1 MKHHYTSN
9 NNNNNNNNDQSNDF
23 LSNSSTY
30 VSPHSSSSDNTSS
43 SYNNN
48 YNNIIKRCRCR
59 CNLSIG
65 QILKGVGFICTFTYF
80 AFAVAAFVMSIINY
94 KTLHA
99 KWSENNWKHLSYLSI
114 WASSIL
120 MGISFI
126 GFINYLVCVRFKLF
140 LIIYLVLSFCSLVF
154 TWTIGITA
162 SVGAVVHNKINGMLH
177 CDTEL
182 EGILEMWD
190 NIDRYLQF
198 ADSLHCSPQCPCYM
212 TDATRKK
219 FQTNSK
225 ALEMYNIWEVY
236 TKNYGDNG
244 RDKTYEF
251 SLDDCPQDIKDEIV
265 TRYIED
271 KSSLGKW
278 IKPEVFATYWSRI
291 EEKFNCAGWCVT
303 TYVDKYSMQEKT
315 MYKYVFSD
323 INRGVVTNLGC
334 LHQIVDW
341 IPVYVGW
348 FAGCIVCG
356 AFLQTA
362 TFAFNVVLIR
372 GGGNIWV
379 VHRKEEED
387 GCSSSVDSKDERRY
401 RYHHNGCD
409 DDSSQNPMKKKK
421 EYKKRSIGN
430 KDEERK
436 HKKKKKVGSKST
448 NEDMKRGNSENKKK
462 KQNKSNINY
471 NNNNSHSNNNNG
483 YDKKKHNHSSNKPN
497 GTEVNMKYKD
507 NNNRKHSKK

>member
-30 VSPHSSSSDNTSS
+30 VSRSSSSDNTSS
-43 SYNNN
+43 SYNN

-162 SVGAVVHNKINGMLH
+162 SVGAVVHNKINGMLR

-182 EGILEMWD
+182 EGILEMWE

-219 FQTNSK
+219 FQTHSK

-334 LHQIVDW
+334 LHQIVNW

-387 GCSSSVDSKDERRY
+387 GCSVDSKDGKRCH
-401 RYHHNGCD
+401 HHNGLD
-409 DDSSQNPMKKKK
+409 EFDDSSQNPMKKKR

-436 HKKKKKVGSKST
+436 HKKKKKMGSKGT
-448 NEDMKRGNSENKKK
+448 NEEMKRGNSENKKK
-462 KQNKSNINY
+462 KQHKSNN
-471 NNNNSHSNNNNG
+471 NNNNSHSNNG

-507 NNNRKHSKK
+507 DNNNNNRKHSKK

>member
-1 MKHHYTSN
+1 MKHRYTS
-9 NNNNNNNNDQSNDF
+9 NNNNNNNDQSNDF

-30 VSPHSSSSDNTSS
+30 VSHSSSSDNTSS
-43 SYNNN
+43 YS
-48 YNNIIKRCRCR
+48 NNIIKRCRCR

-99 KWSENNWKHLSYLSI
+99 EWSENKWKHLSYLSI

-120 MGISFI
+120 MGVSFI
-126 GFINYLVCVRFKLF
+126 GFINYLACVRFKLF

-162 SVGAVVHNKINGMLH
+162 SVGAVVHNKINGMLR
-177 CDTEL
+177 CDTAL

-212 TDATRKK
+212 TDATRKA
-219 FQTNSK
+219 FQMNSK
-225 ALEMYNIWEVY
+225 ALEIYNIWEVY

-271 KSSLGKW
+271 KSSMGKW
-278 IKPEVFATYWSRI
+278 IKPDVFATYWSRI

-348 FAGCIVCG
+348 FAGCVVCG

-362 TFAFNVVLIR
+362 TFAFNVVLVKE
-372 GGGNIWV
+372 GGKIWV
-379 VHRKEEED
+379 VNRKEDED
-387 GCSSSVDSKDERRY
+387 GCSVDSKDG
-401 RYHHNGCD
+401 HHHHHHCNEF
-409 DDSSQNPMKKKK
+409 DDSSQGPMKKKR
-421 EYKKRSIGN
+421 EYKKRGIGN

-436 HKKKKKVGSKST
+436 HKKKKKVGSKSG
-448 NEDMKRGNSENKKK
+448 NEEMKKGNSENKKK
-462 KQNKSNINY
+462 KQNKSN
-471 NNNNSHSNNNNG
+471 NNNNNGHSNNNG
-483 YDKKKHNHSSNKPN
+483 YDKKKHNHNSSINK
-497 GTEVNMKYKD
+497 
-507 NNNRKHSKK
+507 